1 MSSPSGEDIAAAVAR
16 VAQCLSDWRLS
27 SDIAVASVTLSF
39 FDWLLTSQNEFNFL
53 WRRGRITFTHILFV
67 LARYPSLIAAVLS
80 LLPPGPRIDAIKES
94 LRAITILTAE
104 LIIMMRTWAMWGR
117 SRWML
122 VFLVSFLVACIA
134 PGAAL
139 FFIDVYT
146 TVENPSDIPKIKGM
160 KQCEVLTSAVGH
172 TWILSYVTVMAFET
186 GVLVLTL
193 YKAVPFRK
201 CKSTQITSKLL
212 NALWIDGLIYFVF
225 MIREPFTQS
234 CWPNHRLPVLVLGMF
249 NIVLV
254 LQVDHPQIRTSG
266 NELQAVLHSV
276 LSTRIVLHI
285 QTVVKT
291 SVIVM

>member
-1 MSSPSGEDIAAAVAR
+1 
-16 VAQCLSDWRLS
+16 
-27 SDIAVASVTLSF
+27 
-39 FDWLLTSQNEFNFL
+39 
-53 WRRGRITFTHILFV
+53 
-67 LARYPSLIAAVLS
+67 
-80 LLPPGPRIDAIKES
+80 
-94 LRAITILTAE
+94 
-104 LIIMMRTWAMWGR
+104 MWGR

-122 VFLVSFLVACIA
+122 VFLVSFLVVCLS

-139 FFIDVYT
+139 LLIDVYT
-146 TVENPSDIPKIKGM
+146 TVEKPSDIPKIKGM

-172 TWILSYVTVMAFET
+172 MWILSYLTVMAFET

-201 CKSTQITSKLL
+201 WNSTQITSKLL

-225 MIREPFTQS
+225 MI
-234 CWPNHRLPVLVLGMF
+234 LLGMF

-266 NELQAVLHSV
+266 NQLQAVLHSI

-285 QTVVKT
+285 QTVVKKG
-291 SVIVM
+291 VVVM